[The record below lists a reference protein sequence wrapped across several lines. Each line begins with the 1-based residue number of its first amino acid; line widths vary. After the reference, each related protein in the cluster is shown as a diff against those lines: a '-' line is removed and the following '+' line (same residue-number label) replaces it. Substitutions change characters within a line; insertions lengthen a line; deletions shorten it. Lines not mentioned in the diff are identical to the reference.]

1 MTQQLSLLTLAK
13 QGDANAIAALMNR
26 SLQAKG
32 IAAKA
37 SLRDGCLQVMLESAQ
52 VPEQQ
57 AVVEFIRKGV
67 TGLEAE
73 PIKAVKV
80 YGRRVGE
87 DFPTWEREF
96 EIKNNSDDSAV
107 SMLSTVGLLQS
118 NTSNSRYTL
127 KSQKSRNQHPSKA
140 YPRTYLVPSKVII
153 LFTFLSIGIAALVF
167 AAFRSSINPSPQS
180 QVDKASQAEAKQ
192 NIKAINRAQQA
203 FYLEKDAFA
212 PTVAVLDL
220 GIPSETASYDYISD
234 VDRTKAIS
242 VAIAKVNGLKSYVGA
257 VFAVKTT
264 NGLNITVAGTCVAN
278 IPLNKPLRTPP
289 NLPQLIGQDIKC
301 PSDSFDALSR

>member
-13 QGDANAIAALMNR
+13 QGNADAIAALMNR
-26 SLQAKG
+26 SLQVKG

-37 SLRDGCLQVMLESAQ
+37 SLKDGCLQVMLESAQ
-52 VPEQQ
+52 VPEQE
-57 AVVEFIRKGV
+57 AVVEFVRKGV

-96 EIKNNSDDSAV
+96 EIKNTSDDSV
-107 SMLSTVGLLQS
+107 ISMLSTSGLLQA
-118 NTSNSRYTL
+118 NTSSSKHTL
-127 KSQKSRNQHPSKA
+127 KSQSRNRQQSKA
-140 YPRTYLVPSKVII
+140 YPRTYLFPFNVII
-153 LFTFLSIGIAALVF
+153 LLSFLSIGIAALVF
-167 AAFRSSINPSPQS
+167 VASRSSINPSPQS
-180 QVDKASQAEAKQ
+180 QAAKASQAEAKQ

-212 PTVAVLDL
+212 PTVAVLDI
-220 GIPSETASYDYISD
+220 GISSETASYDYISN
-234 VDRTKAIS
+234 VDQTKAIS

-264 NGLNITVAGTCVAN
+264 DGLNITVAGTCVTDK
-278 IPLNKPLRTPP
+278 PLNKPLRTPP

-301 PSDSFDALSR
+301 PSDSFDVSR